1 VEPHAVT
8 IQVDGRGR
16 VMLVLL
22 AGILDLVRN
31 SPATDVQ
38 ARCALKAALEML
50 PEMYLEQK
58 PCSLFG
64 SENPEED
71 Y

>member
-1 VEPHAVT
+1 
-8 IQVDGRGR
+8 
-16 VMLVLL
+16 MLVLL